1 MKKQTTPDQR
11 REFYERHQH
20 GETYRAIAERYGV
33 SLGCVRYWCRRQRDG
48 GSCQS
53 VYAGRPQGHLRG
65 CDALVRYSILRLRL
79 KHPRWGPNRIRE
91 RMKKLPWLRHLAL
104 PKEASIGRYL
114 HQWPRF
120 RRRPKH
126 KSDQVRPQQAMQV
139 HQRWQIDFKLGIAL
153 QDGSQVN
160 LHTVRDPVGEA
171 CLGAV
176 VFAAGKANNRP
187 KRVTLDQARSVLRRC
202 FTWWNTLPDEVQTD
216 GEPTL
221 VAQPGDSFPSIFT
234 LWLKGLGIQHLV
246 IRSGKPTDNAEVERC
261 HRTVNDYAI
270 VGNEDQPGPQ
280 LQSIL
285 DEAVFELLFDLPSRA
300 KGCDG
305 RPPAE
310 AHPELFE
317 PRRPFRPEHELA
329 LFSLKRVDV
338 FLATFSWQRK
348 VGKTGQVCLGGHH
361 EYYYVGRK
369 YARHQVLVK
378 FDPADRHFVFYDI
391 HKPTQEIGRRLARNL
406 QVEDITGLAPW
417 PIGLMPQQLPLPLLM
432 PEGVI
437 C

>member
-11 REFYERHQH
+11 REFYECHQP

-53 VYAGRPQGHLRG
+53 VYAGRPHGQLRG
-65 CDALVRYSILRLRL
+65 CDPLVRYSILRLRL
-79 KHPRWGPNRIRE
+79 KHPRWGANRIRE
-91 RMKKLPWLRHLAL
+91 RMKKLPWLRHLSL
-104 PKEASIGRYL
+104 PSEASIGRYL

-120 RRRPKH
+120 RRRPKQT
-126 KSDQVRPQQAMQV
+126 SDRPRPQPATQV

-176 VFAAGKANNRP
+176 VFPAGKVNSRP

-202 FTWWNTLPDEVQTD
+202 FTWWNTLPDEAQTD

-221 VAQPGDSFPSIFT
+221 VAQPSDSFPSIFT
-234 LWLKGLGIQHLV
+234 LWLKGLDIKHLV

-270 VGNEDQPGPQ
+270 VGNEDQPGPE
-280 LQSIL
+280 LQSTL
-285 DEAVFELLFDLPSRA
+285 DEAVFELIFDLPSRA

-329 LFSLKRVDV
+329 LFSLKRVDAY
-338 FLATFSWQRK
+338 LATFTWQRK
-348 VGKTGQVCLGGHH
+348 VGKTGQICLGGHH
-361 EYYYVGRK
+361 AYYYVGRK
-369 YARHQVLVK
+369 YARRQVLVK
-378 FDPADRHFVFYDI
+378 FDPADRHFVFYNID
-391 HKPTQEIGRRLARNL
+391 KPTQEIGRRRARNL
-406 QVEDITGLAPW
+406 ELEDITGLAAW
-417 PIGLMPQQLPLPLLM
+417 PTGLVPQQLPLPLLM